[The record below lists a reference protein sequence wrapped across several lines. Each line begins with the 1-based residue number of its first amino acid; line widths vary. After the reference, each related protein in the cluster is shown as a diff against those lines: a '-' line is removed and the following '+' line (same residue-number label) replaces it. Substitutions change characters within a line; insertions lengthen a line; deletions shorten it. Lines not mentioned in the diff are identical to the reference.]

1 MAAIPLQKT
10 TRNTAGEA
18 LSIAVE
24 LLKPS
29 YRIAN
34 TLAKALKLAL
44 WPEQKAKDITYA
56 LARAGER
63 ILTYHYIRQ
72 EYHTALAAVQDME
85 ENPPWLAG
93 ASPNTAFW
101 RGRQVIEEETRQRLH
116 TAERAMRAAEEEKA
130 CDEYG
135 PHQGA
140 WLQVLAEINEMGEH
154 IRVYPVCRA
163 RRKGDVNDC
172 GYPICGLSFPS
183 SLWTRQEDG
192 QGLVCNINWESFWQK
207 RMALPFNDPVYA
219 WASQM
224 RGKYGP
230 AHKWPQIGCGAR
242 FYPTWEESTF
252 VVEVWSADTGQWEAF
267 AADPPPLEITDENN
281 VLLARRLPSP
291 QTINAEA
298 TSVRDPR
305 GWGRRYAPLSPPN
318 THHYKDFPIIAKYP
332 LEEWERANRPSLS
345 PLSWCKL
352 AVAIYSKIDPPD
364 PVNCKLL
371 EIFDL
376 TRGPKQRTQ
385 QRLHLS
391 RGRMQGTYRAGTE
404 IYQR

>member
-1 MAAIPLQKT
+1 MAAIPPQKT

-34 TLAKALKLAL
+34 TLAKALKSAL
-44 WPEQKAKDITYA
+44 WPEQKAADITYA
-56 LARAGER
+56 MARAGER
-63 ILTYHYIRQ
+63 ILIYHYIRE
-72 EYHTALAAVQDME
+72 EYHTALAAVQNME

-93 ASPNTAFW
+93 ASPGTALW
-101 RGRQVIEEETRQRLH
+101 RGRQVIVEERRQRLY
-116 TAERAMRAAEEEKA
+116 TAVRAMRAAEEEKA

-135 PHQGA
+135 PLQGA
-140 WLQVLAEINEMGEH
+140 GLQVLAEINEMGEH

-183 SLWTRQEDG
+183 SLWTRQVDG

-230 AHKWPQIGCGAR
+230 AHKWPQVGCGAS
-242 FYPTWEESTF
+242 FYPTWEESTY
-252 VVEVWSADTGQWEAF
+252 VVEVWCADTGQWEAF
-267 AADPPPLEITDENN
+267 AADPPPLEITDEHN
-281 VLLARRLPSP
+281 VLLARRLPP
-291 QTINAEA
+291 PRDINAGA
-298 TSVRDPR
+298 TRIGDPR
-305 GWGRRYAPLSPPN
+305 AWGRRYVPLSPPN

-345 PLSWCKL
+345 QLSWCKL
-352 AVAIYSKIDPPD
+352 ALAIHSRIDPPD
-364 PVNCKLL
+364 PAHCKLL

-376 TRGPKQRTQ
+376 TRGPKQRSQ
-385 QRLHLS
+385 QRLHLI
-391 RGRMQGTYRAGTE
+391 RGRTQGTYRAGMET
-404 IYQR
+404 YQR